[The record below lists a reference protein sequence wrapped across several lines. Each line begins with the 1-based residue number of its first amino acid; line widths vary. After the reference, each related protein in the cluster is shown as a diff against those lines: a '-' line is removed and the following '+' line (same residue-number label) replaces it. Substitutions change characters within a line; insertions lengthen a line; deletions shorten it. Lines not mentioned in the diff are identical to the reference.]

1 MEDESG
7 IDFSSAAMY
16 VVGLQAV
23 VGVLS
28 SSVVS
33 ILACWILPTQ
43 AVSAVRTLT
52 LSTIA
57 GCVCIFKPIRL
68 ARVAGLN
75 VVFDSL
81 RPAVPL
87 YLACLVLEQL
97 VHTCT
102 NETTASPSWRRVV
115 FGGASLVML
124 CAGMARAKN
133 PLENTD
139 VPFLLCVGALLVVA
153 MLPPP
158 AVALAGPLC
167 EGPTMFSA
175 AERVVRAISFA
186 SVFCCFVFVSMNP
199 AARNGKDSVVTVIRA
214 FTSSVWTLSSP
225 AALLFLAIPQ
235 CALAV
240 WSRLKGHEK
249 SYLSLPTASPPP
261 EAKPP
266 SPAPAS
272 PTPSENPTLRATP
285 SFGPLTLR
293 DVSAPPRGLTKTDLE
308 RIAAGI
314 QE

>member
-1 MEDESG
+1 VSR
-7 IDFSSAAMY
+7 Y

-28 SSVVS
+28 SAVVS
-33 ILACWILPTQ
+33 ILACWVIPSQ

-52 LSTIA
+52 LSAIA
-57 GCVCIFKPIRL
+57 GAVCIYKPIRL
-68 ARVAGLN
+68 ARVAGLS

-102 NETTASPSWRRVV
+102 NETTVSPSWRRVV

-124 CAGMARAKN
+124 GAGMARAKT

-175 AERVVRAISFA
+175 AERIVRAISFG

-199 AARNGKDSVVTVIRA
+199 SARNGKDSVVTVIRA

-240 WSRLKGHEK
+240 WSRLKTQEK
-249 SYLSLPTASPPP
+249 PYLSLPTVSPPP
-261 EAKPP
+261 EQRTSSP
-266 SPAPAS
+266 SS
-272 PTPSENPTLRATP
+272 PSPSENPTVRAVP
-285 SFGPLTLR
+285 SFGPLSLR
-293 DVSAPPRGLTKTDLE
+293 DVSVPPRGLSKADLE

-314 QE
+314 ND